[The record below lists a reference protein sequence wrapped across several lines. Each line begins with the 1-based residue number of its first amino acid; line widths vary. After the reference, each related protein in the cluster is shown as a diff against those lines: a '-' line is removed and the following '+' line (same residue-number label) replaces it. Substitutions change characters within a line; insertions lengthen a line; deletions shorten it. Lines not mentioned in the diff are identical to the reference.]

1 MDPVNV
7 PVAGSTGSVTARG
20 QAYLATYYGWTAT
33 FIVASGFCV
42 IAALLATRINP
53 TRSAVV

>member
-7 PVAGSTGSVTARG
+7 PVAGSTGSVTVAV
-20 QAYLATYYGWTAT
+20 AYLATYYGWTAT

-53 TRSAVV
+53 TRSAVA